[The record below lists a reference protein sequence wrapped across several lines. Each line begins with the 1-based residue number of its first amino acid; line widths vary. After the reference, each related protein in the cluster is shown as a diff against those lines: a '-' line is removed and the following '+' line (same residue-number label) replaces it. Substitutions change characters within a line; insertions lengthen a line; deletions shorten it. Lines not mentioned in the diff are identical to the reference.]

1 MWTKRR
7 KTADQGP
14 SRREKRQSLLAP
26 GAVISAITPDARDPS
41 LVHVRVGRRS
51 AAKIDLDGPHGAI
64 ALGLRA
70 GVELDQALI
79 NAVLSGQQRT
89 DARYWAFRSLS
100 RAGTSVGLLI
110 TKLQRKGIDAR
121 TAESVC
127 RELEARGLLDD
138 RRYAEVV
145 VSAELRRKPA
155 GARMLEIKLRS
166 KRIDPKLAR
175 EVVERVL
182 NDQAERHAE
191 RLDSQSSAHPQPPP
205 TGRGLRGRLG
215 SSGEARR
222 ELDRAGALKLA
233 QRKVRTLGTRVDK
246 LAASRRVYALLA
258 RRGFDP
264 ETCREVTREAVAG
277 MSGPSRRNDVA

>member
-1 MWTKRR
+1 MWSKRR
-7 KTADQGP
+7 KAGEQGP
-14 SRREKRQSLLAP
+14 TRREKRQSLLVP

-51 AAKIDLDGPHGAI
+51 AAKIDLEGSHGAI

-70 GVELDQALI
+70 GVELDQSLVD
-79 NAVLSGQQRT
+79 AVLAGQQRT

-110 TKLQRKGIDAR
+110 SKLQRKGIDAR

-127 RELEARGLLDD
+127 LELEARGLLDD
-138 RRYAEVV
+138 RRYAESVA
-145 VSAELRRKPA
+145 SAELRRKPA
-155 GARMLEIKLRS
+155 GARMLEMKLRS

-182 NDQAERHAE
+182 DEHAE
-191 RLDSQSSAHPQPPP
+191 RQVEQSDESCSAHPPPP
-205 TGRGLRGRLG
+205 PAGKGLRRNFRTRD
-215 SSGEARR
+215 EARR
-222 ELDRAGALKLA
+222 DLDRVGALKLA
-233 QRKVRTLGTRVDK
+233 QKKVRTLGTRVDK

-264 ETCREVTREAVAG
+264 ETCREVTREAVGG
-277 MSGPSRRNDVA
+277 MGAD